1 MTDHDKKLTAA
12 DGTLEATAWQKRH
25 ERDEMSPKPEDT
37 QHPDHMPEK
46 KQPPAGDK
54 KTTRLRSRRSM
65 PAKSSDRK
73 EASEEDYK
81 NLTHGTG
88 SGVTRG
94 DSGVD

>member
-1 MTDHDKKLTAA
+1 MTDHDKKLTAG
-12 DGTLEATAWQKRH
+12 DGTLEATAWQQRH
-25 ERDEMSPKPEDT
+25 ERDDVSPKPEDT
-37 QHPDHMPEK
+37 QHPDHLPEK

-54 KTTRLRSRRSM
+54 KTTRLRSRGSI

-73 EASEEDYK
+73 QATDEDYE